1 MNFKGG
7 MQEAAQIAAATVLA
21 NNRILQ
27 SRLSVQISGLEDLE
41 ARIVLFDRGLS
52 PDEEDGKQLGRF
64 RFSVATDLV
73 LQKSYRAFVVQK
85 DREARDL
92 VDKAREFLTAIRKI
106 FDDIRTSTLDNTR
119 SILKTIHLYRGRSQ
133 SLGQIL
139 NERSE
144 VIGMFLRLLD
154 QIEEMENGS

>member
-1 MNFKGG
+1 
-7 MQEAAQIAAATVLA
+7 
-21 NNRILQ
+21 
-27 SRLSVQISGLEDLE
+27 LEDLE

-64 RFSVATDLV
+64 RFSVATDLL
-73 LQKSYRAFVVQK
+73 LQKSYSAFVVQK

-92 VDKAREFLTAIRKI
+92 VDKAREFLTAIRRI

-119 SILKTIHLYRGRSQ
+119 SILKTIHQYRGRNQ
-133 SLGQIL
+133 TLGQIL
-139 NERSE
+139 NGRSE
-144 VIGMFLRLLD
+144 VISMFLKLLD